1 MLNNLLSKRLFI
13 CIFVLLICGVVSVYF
28 LRTDL
33 PEEPIKI
40 YTPVEPTPKPK
51 AEAPVRETE
60 QDGHF
65 HADGTWHEGA
75 HDAHAP
81 PAVPGTAPPGVAT
94 TPDFPPVDPND
105 DPVEAAYKR
114 LEYIKNNPY
123 AWGGVHSER
132 ATELI
137 AQLMPPPVLIDHD
150 HSYAV
155 DAQIQ
160 ELIAQNDPRAAHV
173 LITTLCEGNVSGVAM
188 YDALVE
194 LGPPAVP
201 YILPYLDKG
210 IAEGGY
216 INLAVFDS
224 LGRIGERYQG
234 DLGGIVDHIIIPKL
248 EVIAAEDHDEDFDE
262 KYERFSA
269 SVMDAREA
277 LAKLRQ

>member
-1 MLNNLLSKRLFI
+1 MLNNLLSKRIFI
-13 CIFVLLICGVVSVYF
+13 GILVLLICGVVSVYF

-33 PEEPIKI
+33 SEEPIKI
-40 YTPVEPTPKPK
+40 YTPVEPMPKPK
-51 AEAPVRETE
+51 AETPVRETE

-94 TPDFPPVDPND
+94 TPDFPPVDPKE

-150 HSYAV
+150 HGDEVSALMY
-155 DAQIQ
+155 
-160 ELIAQNDPRAAHV
+160 ELTQQGDPRAAEV
-173 LITTLCEGNVSGVAM
+173 FAGLLSPTYEGYTGGG
-188 YDALVE
+188 DALVAI
-194 LGPPAVP
+194 GPPSVP
-201 YILPYLDKG
+201 YILPYLEREDTMGSDWIVVKG
-210 IAEGGY
+210 G
-216 INLAVFDS
+216 VFDS
-224 LGRIGERYQG
+224 LSRIGVRYRG
-234 DLGGIVDHIIIPKL
+234 DLSGIVDHLIIPKFQ
-248 EVIAAEDHDEDFDE
+248 EIAADENN
-262 KYERFSA
+262 ERYHKV
-269 SVMDAREA
+269 SVISAREA
-277 LAKLRQ
+277 LSRLVQ